1 MILHL
6 MNRKQRKGFFF
17 CPQYIGNCST
27 VDDHQIQTQQGCA
40 LQPFGHCSE
49 WQIQKY
55 NRNTTKNTVV
65 HIVLFGHWSLWW
77 FSGWVT
83 CLLPRPPLLYKCTI
97 VLHSSNKLYLNLLFT
112 PPSTKTKKNISLLNS
127 LGRIERQYST
137 EHLTSWNKQLS
148 LLVTLASSIKRRGLW
163 CLQLN
168 CSLKKSCVI
177 FRVYCAVFRVWEG
190 CRASEA
196 GLSVRHY
203 LITGIDKSKETAGDA
218 FFTRLSFHGPVQSP
232 VVHQLYFELYCISLT
247 KSVLMN
253 WSYPID
259 KASYSDYVFGIWGGV

>member
-6 MNRKQRKGFFF
+6 MNRKQWKGFFF
-17 CPQYIGNCST
+17 CPQYIGNSST

-97 VLHSSNKLYLNLLFT
+97 VLHSSNKLYLNLLLT
-112 PPSTKTKKNISLLNS
+112 PLSTKTKKNISLLNS

-148 LLVTLASSIKRRGLW
+148 LLVTVANNRKRRGLW

-168 CSLKKSCVI
+168 CSLKKIMCN
-177 FRVYCAVFRVWEG
+177 F
-190 CRASEA
+190 
-196 GLSVRHY
+196 
-203 LITGIDKSKETAGDA
+203 
-218 FFTRLSFHGPVQSP
+218 Q
-232 VVHQLYFELYCISLT
+232 
-247 KSVLMN
+247 SVLCSVSSM
-253 WSYPID
+253 
-259 KASYSDYVFGIWGGV
+259 GGL